1 MKYSKCQK
9 MALFSEKKSYQYH
22 FVNFFFFFFKESI
35 NKGLLFIKCI
45 AITRKIRK
53 FMVFLKCIPTYKR
66 RGDIII
72 CPVCAAIAI

>member
-1 MKYSKCQK
+1 
-9 MALFSEKKSYQYH
+9 MALFSEKKSYQDH
-22 FVNFFFFFFKESI
+22 VVNFFYFLKESI